1 MWDFP
6 WDFLNGNRHVPHQDP
21 SLLKWVGAIDTHTRH
36 GDTEGVRTPLNR
48 IEHTAVE
55 LALALGLSFATLL
68 AMVATSPEAG
78 STTITSTSPVSAT
91 FLPSGEGWILSGY
104 HCPTGVC
111 IKVERTMNDGQS
123 WASLPLPSRLRSIS
137 NETASN
143 YYPLVQQNIYFADAK
158 NGWIYGS
165 AQPGHVAETNDSY
178 DAEIWSTHDGGATWS
193 AVDTKSLGMKFD
205 VLAVA
210 ASRGSVYAISWL
222 SGETFGLWRSSVTT
236 DVWQRLST
244 PTLSSAAGG
253 SNMEGAL
260 IFKGAN
266 GWLMLGNDRGVTAS
280 ARLSSSGR
288 WVKWTAPCDNVGGSF
303 AVPVANSATTLVD
316 VCTIGGFG
324 GDVAPG
330 TPHYLKQQSNWVFTS
345 HDAGLTFVPTSRV
358 VADGTSEYLDQLP
371 SLPASPA
378 PESILVA
385 KSVNDGLS
393 TIDHLY
399 LTRNGGKTWTSVYA
413 TRPTPFTPVIQ
424 FVAFASS
431 RLGYAIVQRTTTTS
445 ELIISTNGGLTW
457 HASTT

>member
-1 MWDFP
+1 MRASLKFE
-6 WDFLNGNRHVPHQDP
+6 HV
-21 SLLKWVGAIDTHTRH
+21 
-36 GDTEGVRTPLNR
+36 
-48 IEHTAVE
+48 AV
-55 LALALGLSFATLL
+55 AVSIVLGLSLATVF
-68 AMVATSPEAG
+68 AMVATSPDAA
-78 STTITSTSPVSAT
+78 STTNATTSPVSAS

-104 HCPTGVC
+104 HCSTSVC
-111 IKVERTMNDGQS
+111 IAVKRTMNDGRS
-123 WASLPLPSRLRSIS
+123 WTSVPLPSGLRTVA
-137 NETASN
+137 NPTVAS
-143 YYPLVQQNIYFADAK
+143 YFPLVQQNIYFADAK

-193 AVDTKSLGMKFD
+193 AVDTKSLGMRFD
-205 VLAVA
+205 VLTVA
-210 ASRGSVYAISWL
+210 ASRGSVYAISWRT
-222 SGETFGLWRSSVTT
+222 GQTFGLWRSSVAT
-236 DVWQRLST
+236 DSWQRLST
-244 PTLSSAAGG
+244 PALYSAAGG